1 KYTKFSIFYYWINSV
16 GKKTFIDRK
25 LLEIPIP
32 PGEENQTTTRSY
44 SHKTMP
50 LESTSF
56 TGTYYCEVKWNDIAK
71 MGAGV
76 FVLATDAGYIQT
88 SYRWEILLTLI
99 TIFAALSITGTGL
112 LLWKRKA
119 SC

>member
-1 KYTKFSIFYYWINSV
+1 KYTKFSICYYWINSV

-25 LLEIPIP
+25 VLDIPIP
-32 PGEENQTTTRSY
+32 PGEENKTTTRSY

-56 TGTYYCEVKWNDIAK
+56 TGTYYCEVIWDDTVK

-76 FVLATDAGYIQT
+76 FVLATDAVYIQT
-88 SYRWEILLTLI
+88 SYRWEILLTFT

-112 LLWKRKA
+112 LLWKRK
-119 SC
+119 